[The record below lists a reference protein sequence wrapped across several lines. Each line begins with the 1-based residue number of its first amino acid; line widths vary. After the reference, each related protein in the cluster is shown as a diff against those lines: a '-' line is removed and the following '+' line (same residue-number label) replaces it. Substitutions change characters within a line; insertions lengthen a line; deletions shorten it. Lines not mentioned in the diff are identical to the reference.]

1 MKIAIHQPEHLPY
14 LGFMYKMSLC
24 DVFVLLDDVQFQK
37 NGFQNRNRIKTPQ
50 GAQWLTVP
58 VLHDFGQK
66 INEVKIDNKSDW
78 RRKHL
83 LSIQAN
89 YAKAPYFEKYFPL
102 LQEIYSK
109 PWDLLCELN
118 IALIELFAKKLGI
131 KAKLVRSSSL
141 AKQGEKNELLLSIC
155 KRLGATTYVSGMGA
169 GYLDVALFEKNGI
182 KVEYTHFTHPVYRQL
197 HGEFIP
203 NMSVVDGMM
212 MAGEEEI
219 LLPKDIP
226 KLETSTIIQN
236 IIYKN

>member
-1 MKIAIHQPEHLPY
+1 MKVAIHQAEHLPY
-14 LGFMYKMSLC
+14 LGFMYKMSRC

-58 VLHDFGQK
+58 VLHNFGQK

-83 LSIQAN
+83 QSIQAN

-118 IALIELFAKKLGI
+118 IALIELFVREMGI

-141 AKQGEKNELLLSIC
+141 SKLGERNEMLLSIC
-155 KRLGATTYVSGMGA
+155 RNLGASTYLSGMGA
-169 GYLDVALFEKNGI
+169 GYLDIALFEKNGI
-182 KVEYTHFTHPVYRQL
+182 KVEYTNFKHPRYSQL
-197 HGEFIP
+197 WGEFME
-203 NMSVVDGMM
+203 NMSVVDWMM
-212 MAGEEEI
+212 GEG
-219 LLPKDIP
+219 DGRY
-226 KLETSTIIQN
+226 IID
-236 IIYKN
+236 